1 MEMIT
6 DIFNYGEVTL
16 RDCFDP
22 ESSLNGEGY
31 VEVTDT
37 NNNIIAVIYGYSVSE
52 IKDMEQNEIEDLIDD
67 NILLTLTIFN

>member
-1 MEMIT
+1 MEMTT
-6 DIFNYGEVTL
+6 DTFNYGKVTL

-37 NNNIIAVIYGYSVSE
+37 NNNVIAVIYGYSVSE
-52 IKDMEQNEIEDLIDD
+52 IEDMEHNKIEDLIDD
-67 NILLTLTIFN
+67 NIL

>member
-1 MEMIT
+1 MEMTT
-6 DIFNYGEVTL
+6 DTFNYGEVIL

-37 NNNIIAVIYGYSVSE
+37 NNNVIAIIYGYSVSE
-52 IKDMEQNEIEDLIDD
+52 IEDMEQNKIEDLIDD
-67 NILLTLTIFN
+67 NIL

>member
-1 MEMIT
+1 MT
-6 DIFNYGEVTL
+6 NDTFNYGEVTL

-37 NNNIIAVIYGYSVSE
+37 NNNVIAVLYGYSVSE
-52 IKDMEQNEIEDLIDD
+52 IEDMEQNEIEDLIDD
-67 NILLTLTIFN
+67 NIF

>member
-1 MEMIT
+1 MEMTT
-6 DIFNYGEVTL
+6 DTFNYGEVTL

-37 NNNIIAVIYGYSVSE
+37 NNNVIAIIYGYSVSE
-52 IKDMEQNEIEDLIDD
+52 IEDMEHNKIEDLIDD
-67 NILLTLTIFN
+67 NIL

>member
-1 MEMIT
+1 MEMTT
-6 DIFNYGEVTL
+6 DTFNYGEVTL

-37 NNNIIAVIYGYSVSE
+37 NNNVIAVIYGYSVSE
-52 IKDMEQNEIEDLIDD
+52 IEDMEQNKIEDLSDD
-67 NILLTLTIFN
+67 NIL

>member
-1 MEMIT
+1 MTT
-6 DIFNYGEVTL
+6 DTFNYGEVTL

-37 NNNIIAVIYGYSVSE
+37 NNNVIAILYGYSVSE
-52 IKDMEQNEIEDLIDD
+52 IEDMEHSKIEDLIDD
-67 NILLTLTIFN
+67 NIL

>member
-1 MEMIT
+1 MEMTT
-6 DIFNYGEVTL
+6 DTFNYGEVTL

-37 NNNIIAVIYGYSVSE
+37 NNNVIAVIYGYSVSE
-52 IKDMEQNEIEDLIDD
+52 IEDMEHNEIEDLIDD
-67 NILLTLTIFN
+67 NML

>member
-1 MEMIT
+1 MT
-6 DIFNYGEVTL
+6 TNTFNYGEVTL

-37 NNNIIAVIYGYSVSE
+37 NNNVIAVLYGYSVSE
-52 IKDMEQNEIEDLIDD
+52 IEDMEHNEIEDLIDD
-67 NILLTLTIFN
+67 NIL

>member
-1 MEMIT
+1 MTIDT
-6 DIFNYGEVTL
+6 FNYGEVTL

-37 NNNIIAVIYGYSVSE
+37 NNNVIAVIYGYSVSE
-52 IKDMEQNEIEDLIDD
+52 IEDMEHNKIEDLIDN
-67 NILLTLTIFN
+67 NIF

>member
-1 MEMIT
+1 MEMTT
-6 DIFNYGEVTL
+6 DTFNYGEVTL

-37 NNNIIAVIYGYSVSE
+37 NNNVIAVLYGYSVSE
-52 IKDMEQNEIEDLIDD
+52 IEDMEQNKVEDLIDD
-67 NILLTLTIFN
+67 NIF

>member
-1 MEMIT
+1 MKMTT
-6 DIFNYGEVTL
+6 DTFNYGEVTL

-37 NNNIIAVIYGYSVSE
+37 NNNVIAVIYGYSVSE
-52 IKDMEQNEIEDLIDD
+52 IEDMEHSKIEDLIDD
-67 NILLTLTIFN
+67 NIL

>member
-1 MEMIT
+1 MEMTT
-6 DIFNYGEVTL
+6 DTFNYGEVTL

-37 NNNIIAVIYGYSVSE
+37 NNNVIAVLYGYSVSE
-52 IKDMEQNEIEDLIDD
+52 IENMEHNKIEDLIDD
-67 NILLTLTIFN
+67 NIL

>member
-1 MEMIT
+1 MKMTT
-6 DIFNYGEVTL
+6 DTFNYGEVTL

-37 NNNIIAVIYGYSVSE
+37 NDNVIAVIYGYSA
-52 IKDMEQNEIEDLIDD
+52 DRNRRFD
-67 NILLTLTIFN
+67 

>member
-1 MEMIT
+1 MEMT
-6 DIFNYGEVTL
+6 TNTFNYGEVTL

-37 NNNIIAVIYGYSVSE
+37 NNNVIAVIYGYSVSE
-52 IKDMEQNEIEDLIDD
+52 IEDMEQNEIEDLIDD
-67 NILLTLTIFN
+67 NIF

>member
-1 MEMIT
+1 MTIDT
-6 DIFNYGEVTL
+6 FNYGEVTL

-37 NNNIIAVIYGYSVSE
+37 NNNVIAVIYGYSVSE
-52 IKDMEQNEIEDLIDD
+52 IEDMKHNTIEDLIDD
-67 NILLTLTIFN
+67 NIC

>member
-1 MEMIT
+1 MEMTT
-6 DIFNYGEVTL
+6 DTFNYGEVTL

-37 NNNIIAVIYGYSVSE
+37 NNNVIAVIYGYSVSE
-52 IKDMEQNEIEDLIDD
+52 IEDMEQNEIEDLIDD
-67 NILLTLTIFN
+67 NTF

>member
-1 MEMIT
+1 MRTINT
-6 DIFNYGEVTL
+6 FYFGEVIL

-37 NNNIIAVIYGYSVSE
+37 NNNVIAVLYGYSVSE
-52 IKDMEQNEIEDLIDD
+52 IEDMEHNKIEDLIDD
-67 NILLTLTIFN
+67 NIL

>member
-1 MEMIT
+1 MEMTT
-6 DIFNYGEVTL
+6 DTFNYGEVTL

-37 NNNIIAVIYGYSVSE
+37 NNNVIAVIYGYSVSE
-52 IKDMEQNEIEDLIDD
+52 IEDMEHNEIEDLIDD
-67 NILLTLTIFN
+67 NIL

>member
-1 MEMIT
+1 MEMTT
-6 DIFNYGEVTL
+6 DTFNYGKVTL

-37 NNNIIAVIYGYSVSE
+37 NNNVIAILYGYSVS
-52 IKDMEQNEIEDLIDD
+52 EIEDLIDD
-67 NILLTLTIFN
+67 NIL

>member
-1 MEMIT
+1 MEMTT
-6 DIFNYGEVTL
+6 DTFNYGKVTL

-37 NNNIIAVIYGYSVSE
+37 NNNVIAIIYGYSVSE
-52 IKDMEQNEIEDLIDD
+52 IENMEHNKIEDLIDD
-67 NILLTLTIFN
+67 NIL

>member
-1 MEMIT
+1 MEMT
-6 DIFNYGEVTL
+6 TNTFNYGEVTL

-37 NNNIIAVIYGYSVSE
+37 NNNVIAVIYGYSVSE
-52 IKDMEQNEIEDLIDD
+52 IEDMEHNKIEDLIDD
-67 NILLTLTIFN
+67 NIL